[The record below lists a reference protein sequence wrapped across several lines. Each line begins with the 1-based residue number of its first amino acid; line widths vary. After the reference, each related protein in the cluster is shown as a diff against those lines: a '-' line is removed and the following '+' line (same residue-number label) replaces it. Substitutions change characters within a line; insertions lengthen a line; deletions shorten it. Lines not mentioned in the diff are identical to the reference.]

1 MRSVKKRSERV
12 PVMQATKPA
21 RERFGKLAA
30 GALLLALFCLLVGA
44 CSSGPKVINL
54 GDSASRVTIETR

>member
-1 MRSVKKRSERV
+1 
-12 PVMQATKPA
+12 MQTTKHS

-30 GALLLALFCLLVGA
+30 GALLLALVCLFAGA

-54 GDSASRVTIETR
+54 GGSGSRVTIETN

>member
-1 MRSVKKRSERV
+1 MR
-12 PVMQATKPA
+12 ATKQS

-30 GALLLALFCLLVGA
+30 GALVLALFCFFAGA

-54 GDSASRVTIETR
+54 GGSASRVTIEER